1 MPDRGPV
8 LHEGKSP
15 HAYAGSLKTLCHYG
29 LQAQRI
35 LIVNILCGV
44 RCPRVIIIILN
55 ASSTWSCLLVDYK
68 PSITSIAKG

>member
-8 LHEGKSP
+8 LHEGKLS
-15 HAYAGSLKTLCHYG
+15 HAYAVSLKTLYHYG

-55 ASSTWSCLLVDYK
+55 ASSTWMSAC
-68 PSITSIAKG
+68 